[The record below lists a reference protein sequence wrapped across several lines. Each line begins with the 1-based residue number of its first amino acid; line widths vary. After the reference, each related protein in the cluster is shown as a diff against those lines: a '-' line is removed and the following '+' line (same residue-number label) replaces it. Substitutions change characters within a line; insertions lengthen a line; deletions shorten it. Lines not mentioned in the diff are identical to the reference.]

1 MLYDRD
7 KRTIHHVC
15 IHLGGKSEK
24 DVEDPLSYMLKIAS
38 QMKSDYYITFNTYC
52 SLTDEAINQ
61 QARQKK
67 YCCPEHSPPEFKME
81 IINVVGRSLAN
92 KNDKSSKRSSSI
104 KEIDKTYEIIRE
116 RPGDQTSKV
125 LDFNEL

>member
-1 MLYDRD
+1 M
-7 KRTIHHVC
+7 
-15 IHLGGKSEK
+15 
-24 DVEDPLSYMLKIAS
+24 
-38 QMKSDYYITFNTYC
+38 
-52 SLTDEAINQ
+52 
-61 QARQKK
+61 KK